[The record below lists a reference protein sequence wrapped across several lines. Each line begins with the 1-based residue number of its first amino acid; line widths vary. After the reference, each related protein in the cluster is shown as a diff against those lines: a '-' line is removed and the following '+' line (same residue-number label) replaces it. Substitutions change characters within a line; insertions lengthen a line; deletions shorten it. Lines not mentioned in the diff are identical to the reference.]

1 MEYYYTPKENINKN
15 YLYIIGDE
23 RKHLAKVLRKKIGD
37 KIEVTD
43 GELSVYECKIIE
55 IEKERIKCEIINKK
69 HNVNEPALKIRLF
82 IGQLRNHD
90 RFEFAIEKAVELGVN
105 QIYPV
110 ISKYTVTNEKLNETK
125 LKRLSKIIISAMSQ
139 SQRCFLPIL
148 HKSVSFDEL
157 LELTRNDKEK
167 IVMYE
172 FSGSENKLDEKIS
185 SDTINLLIGPEG
197 GFSEDE
203 INQLKNNG
211 WKVKSLGERKLRA
224 ETAAIVSLYR
234 ILNN

>member
-15 YLYIIGDE
+15 YLYIKGDE
-23 RKHLAKVLRKKIGD
+23 HKHLAKVLRKKIGD

-55 IEKERIKCEIINKK
+55 IEKEQIKCEIINKK
-69 HNVNEPALKIRLF
+69 QNINEPEIKIRLF

-90 RFEFAIEKAVELGVN
+90 RFEFAIEKAVELGVKE
-105 QIYPV
+105 IYPLV
-110 ISKYTVTNEKLNETK
+110 SKYTVSSERLNETK

-139 SQRCFLPIL
+139 SQRCFLPVL

-157 LELTRNDKEK
+157 LKVTENNNEK

-185 SDTINLLIGPEG
+185 SDTIDLLIGPEG

-203 INQLKNNG
+203 IDQLRDNG